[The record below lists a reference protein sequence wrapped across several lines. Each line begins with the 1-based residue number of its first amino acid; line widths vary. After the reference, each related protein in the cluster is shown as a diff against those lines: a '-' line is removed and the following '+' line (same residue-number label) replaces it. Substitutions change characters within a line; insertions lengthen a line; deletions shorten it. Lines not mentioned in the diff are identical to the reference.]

1 MRVSSLVT
9 EAALANPLVSFMIF
23 PMQQLPP
30 VVIKSM
36 STSFVGA
43 GIFKMLPCGFLSAL
57 LYVAIQFSIFL
68 HPKYVLPSIILAYQA
83 IYCNHVPIGNKKE
96 VRRTKNVSNLDQ
108 FSKIGEL
115 IDKNLPERQQ
125 RVQLCKILLE
135 ELANLTPNDLA
146 DYLTFYGIDFIVP
159 GVVVRL
165 KFPIR
170 AHIFNPDCAEVKGN
184 I

>member
-1 MRVSSLVT
+1 MSQIRQKSLDNDMY
-9 EAALANPLVSFMIF
+9 ASYNSRIR
-23 PMQQLPP
+23 
-30 VVIKSM
+30 
-36 STSFVGA
+36 
-43 GIFKMLPCGFLSAL
+43 
-57 LYVAIQFSIFL
+57 Y
-68 HPKYVLPSIILAYQA
+68 
-83 IYCNHVPIGNKKE
+83 KKE
-96 VRRTKNVSNLDQ
+96 VRKTKNVSNLDQ

-115 IDKNLPERQQ
+115 IDKNLPEGQQ

>member
-1 MRVSSLVT
+1 MLDIGHKVT
-9 EAALANPLVSFMIF
+9 YNRHTENR
-23 PMQQLPP
+23 
-30 VVIKSM
+30 
-36 STSFVGA
+36 
-43 GIFKMLPCGFLSAL
+43 
-57 LYVAIQFSIFL
+57 
-68 HPKYVLPSIILAYQA
+68 
-83 IYCNHVPIGNKKE
+83 KE
-96 VRRTKNVSNLDQ
+96 VRRTKKVSNLDQ

-115 IDKNLPERQQ
+115 IDKNLPEGQQ